1 MCPAGG
7 FVDGAMAPA
16 SWSFSSPS
24 FLRSGGFAGE
34 VVEVVW
40 FLGLLVV
47 AVVASKLWF
56 LVLGLLPRFD
66 VVGSDVVD
74 EVSGWMYRSS
84 SSARRMLS
92 SFSVPPAG
100 RGGEGRRWWW
110 WAIRF
115 CCLWCRW

>member
-47 AVVASKLWF
+47 AVVASKLWI
-56 LVLGLLPRFD
+56 LVSGLLPRFD
-66 VVGSDVVD
+66 GVGSDVVD

-84 SSARRMLS
+84 SSAPL
-92 SFSVPPAG
+92 VPAAG
-100 RGGEGRRWWW
+100 RRFWWRWNRAELPM
-110 WAIRF
+110 AIP
-115 CCLWCRW
+115 LL